1 MFVMLAGSGGLLST
15 AEFWVAFAF
24 VAFIALLIY
33 YGVPGLVTKALD
45 DRADAIRKELD
56 EARRLRDEAQNLLSD
71 YQRKAREAEEEAQ
84 VIVEQ
89 ARREAEAVA
98 QETRQSL
105 QESVTRRTKQAEEKI
120 ARAEAQALGEVR
132 AAAVDSAIAAAERV
146 LKQRVSGNQADQL
159 VDQSISDLRG
169 KLN

>member
-1 MFVMLAGSGGLLST
+1 MLVMLAGSGGLLST

-24 VAFIALLIY
+24 VAFIGLLIY
-33 YGVPGLVTKALD
+33 YGVPSLITKALD

-89 ARREAEAVA
+89 HGGDAN
-98 QETRQSL
+98 
-105 QESVTRRTKQAEEKI
+105 
-120 ARAEAQALGEVR
+120 G
-132 AAAVDSAIAAAERV
+132 
-146 LKQRVSGNQADQL
+146 
-159 VDQSISDLRG
+159 
-169 KLN
+169 